1 MMDRICK
8 LCKEPKLIDK
18 FGTYRDPYNRI
29 KPNGVCKLCKS
40 HQQKVNR
47 QKYGKVVVKHEIG
60 IADPEELNFED
71 DPKAKDEIQ
80 YGRVSRKP
88 TTLPSGGIAYD

>member
-1 MMDRICK
+1 MDRTCK
-8 LCKEPKLIDK
+8 VCKQTKLIDQY
-18 FGTYRDPYNRI
+18 GTYRDPFNRV

-47 QKYGKVVVKHEIG
+47 QKYGKVVKHEIKEV
-60 IADPEELNFED
+60 DPEELNFED

-80 YGRVSRKP
+80 YGRVSRNP
-88 TTLPSGGIAYD
+88 TTLPSNGISYD